1 MERYWRIKLILCNS
15 KKADLHMLDTCLSR
29 DMSEDMM
36 KPRSRAWEEKE
47 IVAEP
52 TCIDCGRVDKDRSDF
67 LQSNRA
73 SVLSS
78 FNLRR
83 FSDIHCLTSVIHV
96 CTVWTAACA

>member
-1 MERYWRIKLILCNS
+1 
-15 KKADLHMLDTCLSR
+15 MLDTCLSR

-67 LQSNRA
+67 LN
-73 SVLSS
+73 SVTDL
-78 FNLRR
+78 
-83 FSDIHCLTSVIHV
+83 
-96 CTVWTAACA
+96 AAQRQRLPRCSL